1 LLRQRSPMLI
11 ITTIYIAEAED
22 PTQVEMCEPAWHEAA
37 ELKEAKRQ
45 WVSIYEGK
53 NRVLPIDID

>member
-1 LLRQRSPMLI
+1 MLI

-22 PTQVEMCEPAWHEAA
+22 PTHGETPESLWQGAA
-37 ELKEAKRQ
+37 DLKDATRQ

-53 NRVLPIDID
+53 NRILPIDSE